1 MVTFCWI
8 YHGNKTPS
16 IFGYGWPTTNSHEV
30 AKGNIIWHIHV
41 QAASTGLFFPSSTLS
56 AAQDKQILKEII
68 VVDDGSRPPLRKIMS
83 EQLLSGGP
91 GVPKMKIV
99 RHEHTLGL
107 ISAKKSG
114 DVFFCWWFGMLFV
127 WVILFCD
134 IMISILIC
142 IYIYTVH
149 NIDIYIY
156 ILLHT
161 YYVFITGTFNVT
173 LVSGNSLR
181 MPGKRMH
188 RMHSF
193 KWRGRS
199 HV

>member
-1 MVTFCWI
+1 MFFYPAVISWFGWVGDTHKPSILSNRDAPISPMSMPMDQCFFFHDSLSMVTFCWI

-142 IYIYTVH
+142 IYIYST
-149 NIDIYIY
+149 
-156 ILLHT
+156 
-161 YYVFITGTFNVT
+161 
-173 LVSGNSLR
+173 
-181 MPGKRMH
+181 
-188 RMHSF
+188 
-193 KWRGRS
+193 
-199 HV
+199 

>member
-1 MVTFCWI
+1 MFFYPAVISWLGWLGDTHKPSILSNRAAPISPMSMPMDQCVFSMIVHLWWHSVGYI
-8 YHGNKTPS
+8 MEKSPS

-30 AKGNIIWHIHV
+30 SKGNIIWNIHV

-114 DVFFCWWFGMLFV
+114 DVFFADDSGCLYA

-142 IYIYTVH
+142 IYIYRT
-149 NIDIYIY
+149 
-156 ILLHT
+156 
-161 YYVFITGTFNVT
+161 
-173 LVSGNSLR
+173 
-181 MPGKRMH
+181 
-188 RMHSF
+188 
-193 KWRGRS
+193 
-199 HV
+199 